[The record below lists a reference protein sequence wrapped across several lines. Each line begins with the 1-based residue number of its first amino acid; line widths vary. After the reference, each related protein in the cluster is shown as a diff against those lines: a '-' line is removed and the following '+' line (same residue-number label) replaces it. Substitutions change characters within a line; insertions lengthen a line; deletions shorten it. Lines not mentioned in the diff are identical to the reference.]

1 VFGAASTAWNS
12 DRIDTAPLLET
23 MVRALVR
30 RSHRLDDIDRI
41 LAELRD
47 TGVVPDELQQLWAS
61 ISAARAALAVRRA

>member
-1 VFGAASTAWNS
+1 
-12 DRIDTAPLLET
+12 

-61 ISAARAALAVRRA
+61 ISAARATLAVRRA